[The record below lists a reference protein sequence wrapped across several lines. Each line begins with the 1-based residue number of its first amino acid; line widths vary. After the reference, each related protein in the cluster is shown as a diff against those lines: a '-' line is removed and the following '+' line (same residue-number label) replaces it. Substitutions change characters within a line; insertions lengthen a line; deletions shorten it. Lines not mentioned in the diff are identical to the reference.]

1 MAMRVLGALNKL
13 KKIVLIVV
21 GLLCLGLGI
30 LGYIVP
36 GLPGTIWLIIAA
48 TLFVRS
54 SDRLYNFVIKNRV
67 FGNQVR
73 GFLETG
79 EMPMKAKILSL
90 ISMWAFTFLSV
101 ILAPYDWRFKGPIL
115 LLAMT
120 GTAYILSRP
129 TQKSD
134 D

>member
-54 SDRLYNFVIKNRV
+54 PL
-67 FGNQVR
+67 
-73 GFLETG
+73 
-79 EMPMKAKILSL
+79 
-90 ISMWAFTFLSV
+90 
-101 ILAPYDWRFKGPIL
+101 
-115 LLAMT
+115 
-120 GTAYILSRP
+120 
-129 TQKSD
+129 
-134 D
+134 

>member
-1 MAMRVLGALNKL
+1 MWILGAFSKL
-13 KKIVLIVV
+13 KKIVLIFV
-21 GLLCLGLGI
+21 GLLCLALGI

-54 SDRLYNFVIKNRV
+54 SDRLYNFVIRNRM

-79 EMPMKAKILSL
+79 QMPIKAKVLSL
-90 ISMWAFTFLSV
+90 ISMWAFTSLSV
-101 ILAPYDWRFKGPIL
+101 IFAPYDWRFKGPIFM
-115 LLAMT
+115 LAVV
-120 GTAYILSRP
+120 GTVYILSRP
-129 TQKSD
+129 NRVSD

>member
-1 MAMRVLGALNKL
+1 MAMRVSGALNKL

-54 SDRLYNFVIKNRV
+54 SDRLYNFVIRNRV

-115 LLAMT
+115 LLAMA

>member
-1 MAMRVLGALNKL
+1 MRILGVLNKL

-54 SDRLYNFVIKNRV
+54 SDRLYKFVIKNKV

-79 EMPMKAKILSL
+79 EMPMKAKVLSL
-90 ISMWAFTFLSV
+90 LSMWSFTFLSV
-101 ILAPYDWRFKGPIL
+101 IFAPYDWRFKGPIL
-115 LLAMT
+115 LLAMV
-120 GTAYILSRP
+120 GTVYILSRP
-129 TQKSD
+129 THISD